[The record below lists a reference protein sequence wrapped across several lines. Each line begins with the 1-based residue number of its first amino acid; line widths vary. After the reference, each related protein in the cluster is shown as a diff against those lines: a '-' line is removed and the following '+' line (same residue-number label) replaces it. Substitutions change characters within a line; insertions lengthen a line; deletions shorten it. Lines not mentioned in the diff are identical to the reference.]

1 MFSKTNLI
9 SGIVTALWGFFG
21 GYLLWGVLTA
31 PFLDNHLGSAIGV
44 GKTTPEFLLLAL
56 GCLISGIVF
65 SFFYANYSNGKHSIS
80 KGLNFGLLMG
90 IYVGVGHGLIN
101 HATSNILDMTGTLAN
116 MLIYIV
122 FLVIM
127 GILASVVYN
136 KLTD

>member
-31 PFLDNHLGSAIGV
+31 PFLDSHLGSAIGV

-65 SFFYANYSNGKHSIS
+65 SFFYSNYANGEHTIS

-127 GILASVVYN
+127 GILASVVYS
-136 KLTD
+136 KVTD